1 MSSRP
6 QAVEP
11 PIASTSFVVAH
22 HRALVNGA
30 RTMLVMLLIAGVA
43 VLALGLAAML
53 LGGGPEVEGWLRT
66 IFGKVFAVVA
76 GAMAA
81 VLGIPAAIGLWAMT
95 GSTVEDAVPALPSW
109 TRQTAVVIAIFTV
122 AATILICLT
131 SGSGLAILNLGL
143 IGLVTL
149 STLGLAGAA
158 TFSVHRVRAALSA
171 VALLVVAGGSLWVL
185 IRVFVTGP
193 G

>member
-1 MSSRP
+1 MSSQP

-11 PIASTSFVVAH
+11 PIGPTSFVVAH
-22 HRALVNGA
+22 HRAFVNGA
-30 RTMLVMLLIAGVA
+30 RTMLIMLLIAGVA
-43 VLALGLAAML
+43 VLALGLAAVL

-76 GAMAA
+76 GAMAT
-81 VLGIPAAIGLWAMT
+81 VLGIPAAIGLWALA
-95 GSTVEDAVPALPSW
+95 GSTAEDSVPALPAW
-109 TRQTAVVIAIFTV
+109 ARQAAAAIAVFTV
-122 AATILICLT
+122 AATILVCLT
-131 SGSGLAILNLGL
+131 SGSALAILNLGL

-171 VALLVVAGGSLWVL
+171 VALFIVAGGSLWVL
-185 IRVFVTGP
+185 VRAFLTGP
-193 G
+193 T

>member
-1 MSSRP
+1 MSSQP
-6 QAVEP
+6 QAAEP
-11 PIASTSFVVAH
+11 PIVSTSFVVAH

-30 RTMLVMLLIAGVA
+30 RTMLIMLLIAAVA
-43 VLALGLAAML
+43 VLALGLAAVL

-81 VLGIPAAIGLWAMT
+81 VLGIPAAIGLWAMS
-95 GSTVEDAVPALPSW
+95 GSTADDAVPALPTW
-109 TRQTAVVIAIFTV
+109 ARQAAVAVAVVTV
-122 AATILICLT
+122 VVTILICLT
-131 SGSGLAILNLGL
+131 SGSALAILNLGL

-149 STLGLAGAA
+149 STLGLGGAA
-158 TFSVHRVRAALSA
+158 TFSVHRVRAGLSA

-185 IRVFVTGP
+185 VRAFLTRP
-193 G
+193 A

>member
-6 QAVEP
+6 QAAEP

-30 RTMLVMLLIAGVA
+30 RTMLIMLLIAAVA
-43 VLALGLAAML
+43 VLALGLAAVL

-81 VLGIPAAIGLWAMT
+81 VLGIPAAIGLSAMA
-95 GSTVEDAVPALPSW
+95 GSTAEDAVPALPGW
-109 TRQTAVVIAIFTV
+109 TRQAAVAIAAFTV
-122 AATILICLT
+122 IVTILVCLT
-131 SGSGLAILNLGL
+131 SGSALAILNLGL

-149 STLGLAGAA
+149 STLGLAGAS
-158 TFSVHRVRAALSA
+158 TFSIHRVRAALSA
-171 VALLVVAGGSLWVL
+171 VALLAVAGGSLWVL
-185 IRVFVTGP
+185 VRAFLTGP
-193 G
+193 A